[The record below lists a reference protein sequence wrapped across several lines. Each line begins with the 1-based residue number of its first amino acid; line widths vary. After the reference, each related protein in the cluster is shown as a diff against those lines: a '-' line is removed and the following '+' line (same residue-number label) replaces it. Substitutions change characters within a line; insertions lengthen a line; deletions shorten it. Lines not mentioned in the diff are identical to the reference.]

1 MAVSTAT
8 RPPAAPAPAARE
20 ARSALWSRV
29 RLLLSYALL
38 FLIALTFLYPFVLAV
53 STSFKTL
60 PEIASNPVSPIP
72 QTFTLEGYQRMFALN
87 VGRWAINSFVI
98 AAVVTVSTVLF
109 AALAGYALSRIRFPG
124 SRVVFLGILGTM
136 MVPGIVM
143 LIPMFI
149 ILKTFGLIDTYG
161 GLIIPKMVTAFGIFL
176 MAQFFEAVP
185 LEIEEAARMDG
196 ANRFRTF
203 FQVVLPLAR
212 PAVVALIIFSFQGN
226 WNEFMHPLIVITT
239 NQDLYTLPL
248 GLALLRGGLGQNLQW
263 NALMAGSMLTT
274 LPMAL
279 IFLFFQR
286 YFIEGISY
294 SGVKG

>member
-1 MAVSTAT
+1 MTASSTYTSVRQVS
-8 RPPAAPAPAARE
+8 PWRE
-20 ARSALWSRV
+20 HL
-29 RLLLSYALL
+29 RLALSYALL
-38 FLIALTFLYPFVLAV
+38 FLIALIFLYPFVLAI

-60 PEIASNPVSPIP
+60 PEINERPVALIP

-87 VGRWAINSFVI
+87 VGRWAFNSFLI
-98 AAVVTVSTVLF
+98 ATIVTVSNVLF
-109 AALAGYALSRIRFPG
+109 SGLAGYALTRIAFPG
-124 SRVVFLGILGTM
+124 SRVVFLAIIGTM
-136 MVPGIVM
+136 MIPGIVQ

-149 ILKTFGLIDTYG
+149 VLKSLNMIDSYSGLIV
-161 GLIIPKMVTAFGIFL
+161 PKMVTAFGIFL
-176 MAQFFEAVP
+176 MAQFFEAIP
-185 LEIEEAARMDG
+185 REIEEAARIDG
-196 ANRFRTF
+196 ASRFRTF

-212 PAVVALIIFSFQGN
+212 PAIVALVIFSFQGS

-248 GLALLRGGLGQNLQW
+248 GLAFLRGGLGQNLQW
-263 NALMAGSMLTT
+263 NALLAGSMLTT

>member
-1 MAVSTAT
+1 MTAT
-8 RPPAAPAPAARE
+8 TASRP
-20 ARSALWSRV
+20 SADGSQEENRFWPRV
-29 RLLLSYALL
+29 RMVLSYALL
-38 FLIALTFLYPFVLAV
+38 FLIAISFIYPFILAIA
-53 STSFKTL
+53 TSFKTL
-60 PEIASNPVSPIP
+60 PEIATNPVSPIP

-87 VGRWAINSFVI
+87 VGRWAINSFFV
-98 AAVVTVSTVLF
+98 AAAVTVSTVLL
-109 AALAGYALSRIRFPG
+109 AALAGYAISRIKFPG
-124 SRVVFLGILGTM
+124 SRALFLAILGTM

-149 ILKTFGLIDTYG
+149 VLKSLGMIDTYS
-161 GLIIPKMVTAFGIFL
+161 GLIVPKMVTAFGIFL

-185 LEIEEAARMDG
+185 IEIEEAARMDG
-196 ANRFRTF
+196 AGRFRTF

-212 PAVVALIIFSFQGN
+212 PAIVALIIFSFQGN

-239 NQDLYTLPL
+239 NQNLYTLPL

>member
-1 MAVSTAT
+1 MAVGTASTSTSSAV
-8 RPPAAPAPAARE
+8 RQE
-20 ARSALWSRV
+20 RSRFWPRV
-29 RLLLSYALL
+29 RLVLSYGLL
-38 FLIALTFLYPFVLAV
+38 FLIALSFIYPFILAIA
-53 STSFKTL
+53 TSFKTL
-60 PEIASNPVSPIP
+60 PEINQNPVSPIP

-87 VGRWAINSFVI
+87 VDRWAFNSFFV
-98 AAVVTVSTVLF
+98 AALVTVTTVLF

-124 SRVVFLGILGTM
+124 SQAVFLSILGTM
-136 MVPGIVM
+136 MIPGIVM

-149 ILKTFGLIDTYG
+149 ILKALGMIDSYSGLIV
-161 GLIIPKMVTAFGIFL
+161 PKMVTAFGIFL

-185 LEIEEAARMDG
+185 AEIEEAARMDG
-196 ANRFRTF
+196 AGRFRTF

-212 PAVVALIIFSFQGN
+212 PAIVALIIFSFQGN

>member
-1 MAVSTAT
+1 MTASTAST
-8 RPPAAPAPAARE
+8 TPTSTPVRQEQSLFWP
-20 ARSALWSRV
+20 RV
-29 RLLLSYALL
+29 RMLLSYALL
-38 FLIALTFLYPFVLAV
+38 FLIALAFIYPFILAIA
-53 STSFKTL
+53 TSFKTL
-60 PEIASNPVSPIP
+60 PEIATNPVSPIP

-87 VGRWAINSFVI
+87 VDRWLANSFFV
-98 AAVVTVSTVLF
+98 AAVVTVSTVLL
-109 AALAGYALSRIRFPG
+109 AALAGYAISRIKFPG
-124 SRVVFLGILGTM
+124 SRAIFLAILGTM

-149 ILKTFGLIDTYG
+149 VLKSLGLIDTYG
-161 GLIIPKMVTAFGIFL
+161 GLIIPKMVSAFGIFL

-185 LEIEEAARMDG
+185 IEIEEAARMDG

-212 PAVVALIIFSFQGN
+212 PAIVALIIFSFQGN

-274 LPMAL
+274 LPML
-279 IFLFFQR
+279 IIFLIFQR

>member
-1 MAVSTAT
+1 MSASTAST
-8 RPPAAPAPAARE
+8 TPTSTPVRQEQSLFWP
-20 ARSALWSRV
+20 RV
-29 RLLLSYALL
+29 RMLLSYALL
-38 FLIALTFLYPFVLAV
+38 FLIALAFIYPFILAIA
-53 STSFKTL
+53 TSFKTL
-60 PEIASNPVSPIP
+60 PEIATNPVSPIP

-87 VGRWAINSFVI
+87 VDRWLVNSFFV
-98 AAVVTVSTVLF
+98 AAVVTVSTVLL
-109 AALAGYALSRIRFPG
+109 AALAGYAISRIKFPG
-124 SRVVFLGILGTM
+124 SRAIFLAILGTM

-149 ILKTFGLIDTYG
+149 ILKSLGLIDTYG
-161 GLIIPKMVTAFGIFL
+161 GLIVPKMVTAFGIFL

-185 LEIEEAARMDG
+185 IEIEEASRMDG

-212 PAVVALIIFSFQGN
+212 PAIVALIIFSFQGN

-263 NALMAGSMLTT
+263 NALMAGSMLTA
-274 LPMAL
+274 LPML
-279 IFLFFQR
+279 IIFLIFQR

>member
-1 MAVSTAT
+1 MSASSTLSPV
-8 RPPAAPAPAARE
+8 RKDNPWRE
-20 ARSALWSRV
+20 TL
-29 RLLLSYALL
+29 RLALSYALL
-38 FLIALTFLYPFVLAV
+38 FLIALIFLYPFVLAIT
-53 STSFKTL
+53 TSFKTL
-60 PEIASNPVSPIP
+60 PEINERPVALIP

-87 VGRWAINSFVI
+87 VGRWAVNSFLI
-98 AAVVTVSTVLF
+98 AAIVTVSNVLLS
-109 AALAGYALSRIRFPG
+109 ALAGYALTRIAFPG
-124 SRVVFLGILGTM
+124 SRIVFLAIIGTM
-136 MVPGIVM
+136 MIPGIVQ

-149 ILKTFGLIDTYG
+149 VLKSLNMIDSYSGLIV
-161 GLIIPKMVTAFGIFL
+161 PKMVTAFGIFL
-176 MAQFFEAVP
+176 MAQFFEAIP
-185 LEIEEAARMDG
+185 REIEEAARIDG

-212 PAVVALIIFSFQGN
+212 PAIVALVIFSFQGS

-248 GLALLRGGLGQNLQW
+248 GLAFLRGGLGQNLQW
-263 NALMAGSMLTT
+263 NALLAGSMLTT

-279 IFLFFQR
+279 IFFFFQR

>member
-1 MAVSTAT
+1 MTTSSAYTPT
-8 RPPAAPAPAARE
+8 RQISPWRE
-20 ARSALWSRV
+20 NL
-29 RLLLSYALL
+29 RLVLSYALL
-38 FLIALTFLYPFVLAV
+38 FLIALIFLYPFVLAI

-60 PEIASNPVSPIP
+60 PEINERPVALIP
-72 QTFTLEGYQRMFALN
+72 QTFTLEGYQRMFSLN
-87 VGRWAINSFVI
+87 VGRWALNSLLI
-98 AAVVTVSTVLF
+98 ATIVTISNVLF
-109 AALAGYALSRIRFPG
+109 AALAGYALTRIAFPG
-124 SRVVFLGILGTM
+124 SRFVFLAIIGTM
-136 MVPGIVM
+136 MIPGIVQ

-149 ILKTFGLIDTYG
+149 VLKSLNMIDSYSGLIV
-161 GLIIPKMVTAFGIFL
+161 PKMVTAFGIFL
-176 MAQFFEAVP
+176 MAQFFEAIP
-185 LEIEEAARMDG
+185 REIEEAARIDG

-212 PAVVALIIFSFQGN
+212 PAIVALVIFSFQGS

-248 GLALLRGGLGQNLQW
+248 GLAFLRGGLGQNLQW
-263 NALMAGSMLTT
+263 NALLAGSMLTT

>member
-1 MAVSTAT
+1 MTASSTYTSVRQVS
-8 RPPAAPAPAARE
+8 PWRE
-20 ARSALWSRV
+20 NL
-29 RLLLSYALL
+29 RLVFSYALL
-38 FLIALTFLYPFVLAV
+38 FLIALIFLYPFVLAIT
-53 STSFKTL
+53 TSFKTL
-60 PEIASNPVSPIP
+60 PEINERPVALIP

-87 VGRWAINSFVI
+87 VGRWAFNSFMI
-98 AAVVTVSTVLF
+98 ATIVTVSNVLF
-109 AALAGYALSRIRFPG
+109 SGLAGYALTRIAFPG
-124 SRVVFLGILGTM
+124 SRIVFLAIIGTM
-136 MVPGIVM
+136 MIPGIVQ

-149 ILKTFGLIDTYG
+149 VLKSLNMIDSYSGLIV
-161 GLIIPKMVTAFGIFL
+161 PKMVTAFGIFL
-176 MAQFFEAVP
+176 MAQFFEAIP
-185 LEIEEAARMDG
+185 REIEEAARIDG
-196 ANRFRTF
+196 ASRFRTF

-212 PAVVALIIFSFQGN
+212 PAIVALVIFSFQGS

-248 GLALLRGGLGQNLQW
+248 GLAFLRGGLGQNLQW
-263 NALMAGSMLTT
+263 NALLAGSMLTT

>member
-1 MAVSTAT
+1 
-8 RPPAAPAPAARE
+8 
-20 ARSALWSRV
+20 
-29 RLLLSYALL
+29 
-38 FLIALTFLYPFVLAV
+38 
-53 STSFKTL
+53 
-60 PEIASNPVSPIP
+60 
-72 QTFTLEGYQRMFALN
+72 
-87 VGRWAINSFVI
+87 
-98 AAVVTVSTVLF
+98 
-109 AALAGYALSRIRFPG
+109 
-124 SRVVFLGILGTM
+124 M

-149 ILKTFGLIDTYG
+149 VLKSLGLIDTYG
-161 GLIIPKMVTAFGIFL
+161 GLIVPKMVTAFGIFL

-185 LEIEEAARMDG
+185 IEIEEAARMDG

-212 PAVVALIIFSFQGN
+212 PAIVALIIFSFQGN

-274 LPMAL
+274 LPML
-279 IFLFFQR
+279 IIFLIFQR

>member
-1 MAVSTAT
+1 MAASSAPTT
-8 RPPAAPAPAARE
+8 RS
-20 ARSALWSRV
+20 RSARQGQTLWWARI
-29 RLLLSYALL
+29 RLVLSYGLL
-38 FLIALTFLYPFVLAV
+38 FLIALSFLYPFVLAIA
-53 STSFKTL
+53 TSFKTL
-60 PEIASNPVSPIP
+60 PEINQNPVSPIP
-72 QTFTLEGYQRMFALN
+72 QTFTLEGYQRMFDLN
-87 VGRWAINSFVI
+87 VGRWAINSFFI
-98 AAVVTVSTVLF
+98 ATVVTLTNVLF

-124 SRVVFLGILGTM
+124 SQAVFLAILGTM
-136 MVPGIVM
+136 MIPGIVM

-149 ILKTFGLIDTYG
+149 ILKSFEMIDTYS
-161 GLIIPKMVTAFGIFL
+161 GLIVPKMVTAFGIFL

-185 LEIEEAARMDG
+185 VEIEEAARMDG
-196 ANRFRTF
+196 AGRFRTF

-212 PAVVALIIFSFQGN
+212 PAIVALIIFSFQGN

-239 NQDLYTLPL
+239 NQNLYTLPL

>member
-1 MAVSTAT
+1 MTASTAST
-8 RPPAAPAPAARE
+8 TPTSTPVRQEQSLFWP
-20 ARSALWSRV
+20 RV
-29 RLLLSYALL
+29 RMLLSYALL
-38 FLIALTFLYPFVLAV
+38 FLIALAFIYPFILAIA
-53 STSFKTL
+53 TSFKTL
-60 PEIASNPVSPIP
+60 PEIATNPVSPIP

-87 VGRWAINSFVI
+87 VDRWLVNSFFV
-98 AAVVTVSTVLF
+98 AAVVTVSTVLL
-109 AALAGYALSRIRFPG
+109 AALAGYAISRIKFPG
-124 SRVVFLGILGTM
+124 SRAIFLAILGTM

-149 ILKTFGLIDTYG
+149 VLKSLGLIDTYG
-161 GLIIPKMVTAFGIFL
+161 GLIVPKMVSAFGIFL

-185 LEIEEAARMDG
+185 IEIEEAARMDG

-212 PAVVALIIFSFQGN
+212 PAIVALIIFSFQGN

-274 LPMAL
+274 LPML
-279 IFLFFQR
+279 IIFLIFQR

>member
-1 MAVSTAT
+1 MTVTTASTST
-8 RPPAAPAPAARE
+8 STPVRRE
-20 ARSALWSRV
+20 ENPFWPRV
-29 RLLLSYALL
+29 RMLLSYGLL
-38 FLIALTFLYPFVLAV
+38 FLIAIAFIYPFILAIA
-53 STSFKTL
+53 TSFKTL
-60 PEIASNPVSPIP
+60 PEIAANPVSPIP

-87 VGRWAINSFVI
+87 VGRWAINSFLV
-98 AAVVTVSTVLF
+98 AGAVTVSTVLL
-109 AALAGYALSRIRFPG
+109 AALAGYAISRIRFPG
-124 SRVVFLGILGTM
+124 SRALFLAILGTM

-149 ILKTFGLIDTYG
+149 VLKSLGMIDTYS
-161 GLIIPKMVTAFGIFL
+161 GLIVPKMVTAFGIFL

-185 LEIEEAARMDG
+185 IEIEEAARMDG
-196 ANRFRTF
+196 AGRFRTF

-212 PAVVALIIFSFQGN
+212 PAIVALIIFSFQGN

-274 LPMAL
+274 LPML
-279 IFLFFQR
+279 IIFLIFQR